1 MNQTKHH
8 NVMFSPS
15 LVFPPVKGGKNLRL
29 SLMGELGQSSRPR
42 RGQNDIEAYSQAVCR
57 KQIRLWRKAC
67 GYKVIYMMKITTV
80 LLDAGGVILDESEH
94 ERVRAELAVEIL
106 NQEMPGYSLDEYY
119 SDVEEAVKCFCPSVY
134 QYVFWK
140 ALNRDMS
147 LFDRLYASY
156 LAEWQKRKP
165 PLKLTYGLEAEL
177 KAISEDFKIGIAGQ
191 YGQELLQ
198 LLEQHSILE
207 RFTYRLTQDDFATTK
222 PDLRFYESIVK
233 RSGLDPKECIMVGDR
248 IDKDVIPAKLLGM
261 KTILIRVGLHKNQQP
276 RIPFEVP
283 DAELDSV
290 IGLADAILKVAEQ
303 K

>member
-1 MNQTKHH
+1 
-8 NVMFSPS
+8 
-15 LVFPPVKGGKNLRL
+15 
-29 SLMGELGQSSRPR
+29 
-42 RGQNDIEAYSQAVCR
+42 
-57 KQIRLWRKAC
+57 
-67 GYKVIYMMKITTV
+67 MKTTTV

-94 ERVRAELAVEIL
+94 EQIRAEIAVGVL
-106 NQEMPGYSLDEYY
+106 NTIVPEYSLRHYY
-119 SDVEEAVKCFCPSVY
+119 SDVEEAVNCFCPSVY

-156 LAEWQKRKP
+156 LAEWKKRKP

-207 RFTYRLTQDDFATTK
+207 CFTYRLTQDDLATTK

-233 RSGLDPKECIMVGDR
+233 RSGLDPKECVMVGDR

-261 KTILIRVGLHKNQQP
+261 KTILIRVGLHINQQP

-283 DAELDSV
+283 DAELTS
-290 IGLADAILKVAEQ
+290 ISGLAEAILKLSQTLIAESENGS
-303 K
+303 KSVT